1 MLAVQS
7 PMSKPPHHML
17 FGYPV
22 DSSNTLYRLPSPPPL
37 APGPSLLDD
46 TDTRF
51 LDSFFD
57 GVSSDQYLVND
68 PNDAWGYDWQDLPP
82 DFLGTTSSFGPQME
96 PVTNDVQHLTFPEFR
111 DSLGFLPEQLS
122 PSEDVM
128 AAASVL
134 RNGNHNHNHNHN
146 LNNNNH
152 HHQQPHQSHA
162 NGLHSNDFMAP
173 SRPHH
178 LNHPFNNHNTH
189 NSMLRPSP
197 PPQQR
202 KMSSRPEDYIRHA
215 SMSEALYP
223 PPPPAFSHASSQK
236 KKVEIKW
243 GSDSGFTTGR
253 RFVAP
258 PNTLTHDE
266 IDENIISTLECL
278 QPGSNASTRPSSP
291 APPGAKFHPL
301 DRRLEM
307 ISEGAR
313 DDVDDGGER
322 PKKRKKNKGKE
333 GVYDSDA
340 LETSQQSQSQTPSG
354 KLPRKRRPKSFGTPS
369 TGDAQTRASPP
380 LHKRLKPTTSSSGGA
395 GGGVTTTPKMARE
408 NLTEDQ
414 KRENHIKSEQKR
426 RTLIKEGFED
436 LNELVPELRG
446 GGFSKSAVLI
456 MAADWLEELVR
467 RNEGLRVLV
476 AELEGRG
483 M

>member
-1 MLAVQS
+1 MLAVQR
-7 PMSKPPHHML
+7 PMSKLPHHML
-17 FGYPV
+17 FGYSV
-22 DSSNTLYRLPSPPPL
+22 DSSNSLYRLPSPPPL

-57 GVSSDQYLVND
+57 GVSSDQYLIND
-68 PNDAWGYDWQDLPP
+68 PNDAWNYDWQDLPP

-96 PVTNDVQHLTFPEFR
+96 PVTNDIQHLTFPEFR
-111 DSLGFLPEQLS
+111 NSLGLMPEQLD

-128 AAASVL
+128 TAASVL
-134 RNGNHNHNHNHN
+134 RNGNNNYQNNQNNQSNHQNTH
-146 LNNNNH
+146 
-152 HHQQPHQSHA
+152 
-162 NGLHSNDFMAP
+162 HSNAFMAP
-173 SRPHH
+173 ASRSQLMSP
-178 LNHPFNNHNTH
+178 PYNNHSNG
-189 NSMLRPSP
+189 MIKPEQQP
-197 PPQQR
+197 PTTQQR
-202 KMSSRPEDYIRHA
+202 KMSNRPEDYIRHA
-215 SMSEALYP
+215 SMSEAMYG
-223 PPPPAFSHASSQK
+223 PAPTSYAPHPSGK

-243 GSDSGFTTGR
+243 GSDSGFNTGR

-258 PNTLTHDE
+258 PNTITLDQLDE
-266 IDENIISTLECL
+266 SIISQLECL
-278 QPGSNASTRPSSP
+278 QPGSNVSTRASSP
-291 APPGAKFHPL
+291 TGSKIPQAGE
-301 DRRLEM
+301 RRLEM

-313 DDVDDGGER
+313 DDDEGGER

-333 GVYDSDA
+333 GVYESYA
-340 LETSQQSQSQTPSG
+340 LEQSQSTPNT
-354 KLPRKRRPKSFGTPS
+354 KIPRKRRPKSFGTP
-369 TGDAQTRASPP
+369 TGSDSPNRASPP
-380 LHKRLKPTTSSSGGA
+380 LHKRLKPTTGG
-395 GGGVTTTPKMARE
+395 TSLSTPKMARE

-467 RNEGLRVLV
+467 RNEGLRGMV
-476 AELEGRG
+476 AELEARVG